1 MKWMQMSPLQN
12 IKWTLSNHILKT
24 VFAEGFGGL
33 VFILEVSNNC
43 LVTPKL
49 SELNVA
55 AWPFLAHDKPVAIV
69 YIYKTIMTAEIL
81 IPV

>member
-1 MKWMQMSPLQN
+1 MISSYL
-12 IKWTLSNHILKT
+12 
-24 VFAEGFGGL
+24 GL
-33 VFILEVSNNC
+33 VSNNC
-43 LVTPKL
+43 LVTP

-55 AWPFLAHDKPVAIV
+55 AWQFLAHDKPVAIV